1 MKIMIALF
9 TLILFFSVQW
19 SDIPTLTANGIC
31 AGMVLCFNIFSVLM
45 SPIVIIDRYSPNKQK
60 ALWDSS
66 INVHLNFAMGQS
78 TRNAEI
84 DGLLSVSTAAKT
96 PSN

>member
-1 MKIMIALF
+1 MIALF

-60 ALWDSS
+60 LFGT
-66 INVHLNFAMGQS
+66 LQ
-78 TRNAEI
+78 
-84 DGLLSVSTAAKT
+84 
-96 PSN
+96 